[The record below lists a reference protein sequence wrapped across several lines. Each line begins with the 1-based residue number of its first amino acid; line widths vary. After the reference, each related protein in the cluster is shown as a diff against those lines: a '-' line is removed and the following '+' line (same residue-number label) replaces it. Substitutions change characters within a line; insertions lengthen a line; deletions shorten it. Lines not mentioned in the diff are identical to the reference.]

1 MLFRSAEVIRGTS
14 IPFMVDFTSIMAEGS
29 ASLLSSLMLTWA
41 KAAVSV
47 QRKATHKAKQFLMV
61 CNVNYKQMNQ
71 RSRRQRSVKPFALS

>member
-41 KAAVSV
+41 KAAVAV
-47 QRKATHKAKQFLMV
+47 QRKAMHKTKKFLMA
-61 CNVNYKQMNQ
+61 CKVNYKQI
-71 RSRRQRSVKPFALS
+71 